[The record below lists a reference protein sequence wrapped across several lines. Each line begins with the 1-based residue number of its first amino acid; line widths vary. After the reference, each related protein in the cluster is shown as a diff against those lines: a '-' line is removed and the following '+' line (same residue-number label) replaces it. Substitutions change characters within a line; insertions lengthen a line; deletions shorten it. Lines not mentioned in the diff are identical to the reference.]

1 MPVFYDYRVHVS
13 LPAYKFADSSHDIDM
28 RHEMKLNFA
37 LEWNSREPEIRQ
49 RGLC

>member
-1 MPVFYDYRVHVS
+1 MPVFDDYRVHVS

>member
-1 MPVFYDYRVHVS
+1 
-13 LPAYKFADSSHDIDM
+13 M

-37 LEWNSREPEIRQ
+37 LKRNSREPEIRQ